1 MTIGKNIKRLRQN
14 KGMTQERLAQKLGI
28 SAQAVS
34 KWEKGIAFPDISL
47 LPVLADDLGVSIDEL
62 MDFKLNA
69 YTNKER
75 FIKFMFTNNVL
86 CFKGKKREEGFILNS
101 ENFETNEQI
110 AKIGEAF
117 ADCIRE
123 NDIEFDT
130 ILGLAYHGIAFSLAT
145 AYALFD
151 KYGMVVNYCHE
162 RKVPDSRGKTL
173 CGYTLK
179 NNDKVIIIDD
189 FIITG
194 NTLSE
199 RMDAICENT
208 NMKIEAI
215 VVIADRRPEGNKL
228 LETRYD
234 TKVYSVIKEEDI
246 MKAMKHHVI

>member
-1 MTIGKNIKRLRQN
+1 MTIGRNIRRLRQN
-14 KGMTQERLAQKLGI
+14 KGMTQEQLAEKLGI

-34 KWEKGIAFPDISL
+34 KWEKEIAYPDILL
-47 LPVLADDLGVSIDEL
+47 LPVLADEFEVSINEL
-62 MDFKLNA
+62 MDFKLNV

-86 CFKGKKREEGFILNS
+86 SFKGKKREEGFILNS
-101 ENFETNEQI
+101 ENFGTNAQI

-117 ADCIRE
+117 ADCIKE
-123 NDIEFDT
+123 NYIEFDT

-145 AYALFD
+145 AYALYN
-151 KYGMVVNYCHE
+151 KYGTVVNYCHE

-194 NTLSE
+194 NTLSKRLE
-199 RMDAICENT
+199 AICENI

-215 VVIADRRPEGNKL
+215 VVITDRRTEENKL
-228 LETRYD
+228 IETRYD
-234 TKVYSVIKEEDI
+234 TKVYSIIKEEDI
-246 MKAMKHHVI
+246 MRAMKHHVI